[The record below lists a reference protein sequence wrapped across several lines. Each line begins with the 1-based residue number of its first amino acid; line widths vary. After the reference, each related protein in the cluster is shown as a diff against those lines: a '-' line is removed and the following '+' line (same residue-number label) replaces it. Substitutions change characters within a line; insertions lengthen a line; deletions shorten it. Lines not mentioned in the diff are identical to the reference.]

1 MPTHRTAATK
11 QTLHPR
17 SASSD
22 FRFSLVGV
30 KAEALD
36 CFAALA
42 MTIQQLTQWV
52 HAKRSEA
59 IQASDFKSVSGLPL
73 PFAPRNDD
81 LFSGFLVTATYIA
94 TTNHR
99 IHRIAAPNTTGH
111 PRCSTTT
118 LATACFGC

>member
-1 MPTHRTAATK
+1 MLTGHEPRHCEGENWWFAPHAAHQFERAAAMPTHRTVATK

-42 MTIQQLTQWV
+42 MTVAGRIRSHFR
-52 HAKRSEA
+52 HALNES
-59 IQASDFKSVSGLPL
+59 
-73 PFAPRNDD
+73 APTP
-81 LFSGFLVTATYIA
+81 TADTFRTP
-94 TTNHR
+94 TT
-99 IHRIAAPNTTGH
+99 
-111 PRCSTTT
+111 
-118 LATACFGC
+118 